1 MNNKIL
7 IGSRGSRL
15 ALIQA
20 GMVASELQQAHP
32 AITIEIRK
40 IVTEGDRNR
49 DISIDEAGDTGIFV
63 KALEEALL
71 KGSIDIAV
79 HSLKD
84 LPTLLPPGL
93 CLAVVTRRLDPRDA
107 LVACAPL
114 SELKPGSRIGTGS
127 LRRTAQLR
135 HIRPDLQVCSIRGNV
150 DSRLR
155 LVSSGQLEGVIVAAA
170 ALLRLG
176 WDDRITGYLPLE
188 SFLPAVGQGA
198 LAVEARDDDFRVGDM
213 IRTINHLPTWQAVT
227 AERAFLHAV
236 EGGCRAPV
244 AALATVHGGILEI
257 EAMVA
262 DREGS
267 KIIRATFQGEAGSPQ
282 EAGENLARSMLK
294 AGAAGLIK
302 DMRCR

>member
-1 MNNKIL
+1 MTNKIL

-20 GMVASELQQAHP
+20 DTVARELKQAYP
-32 AITIEIRK
+32 GLEIEIRK
-40 IVTEGDRNR
+40 IMTEGDRNR

-71 KGSIDIAV
+71 NRSIDIAV

-93 CLAVVTRRLDPRDA
+93 CLAAVTQRLDPRDA
-107 LVACAPL
+107 LVASAPL
-114 SELKPGSRIGTGS
+114 ADLKPQSRIGTGS
-127 LRRTAQLR
+127 LRRAAQLR
-135 HIRPDLQVCSIRGNV
+135 HVRPDLQVCSIRGNV

-155 LVSSGQLEGVIVAAA
+155 RVSSGQLEGVIVAAA

-198 LAVEARDDDFRVGDM
+198 LAVEARDGDRLVGE
-213 IRTINHLPTWQAVT
+213 IIERLNHLPTWQAVT

-244 AALATVHGGILEI
+244 AALATVHDGILEI
-257 EAMVA
+257 KAMVA

-267 KIIRATFQGEAGSPQ
+267 KIIKDSCQGKAGFPQ
-282 EAGENLARSMLK
+282 EAGENLAQSMLK

-302 DMRCR
+302 DTRCR

>member
-1 MNNKIL
+1 MTNKIL

-20 GMVASELQQAHP
+20 DTVARELKQAYP
-32 AITIEIRK
+32 GLEIEIRK
-40 IVTEGDRNR
+40 IMTEGDRNR

-71 KGSIDIAV
+71 NRSIDIAV

-93 CLAVVTRRLDPRDA
+93 CLAAVTQRLDPRDA
-107 LVACAPL
+107 LVASAPL
-114 SELKPGSRIGTGS
+114 ADLKPQSRIGTGS
-127 LRRTAQLR
+127 LRRAAQLR
-135 HIRPDLQVCSIRGNV
+135 HVRPDLQVCSIRGNV

-155 LVSSGQLEGVIVAAA
+155 RVSSGQLEGVIVAAA

-198 LAVEARDDDFRVGDM
+198 LAVEARDGDRLVGE
-213 IRTINHLPTWQAVT
+213 IIERLNHLPTWQAVT

-244 AALATVHGGILEI
+244 AALATVHDGILEI
-257 EAMVA
+257 KAMVA

-267 KIIRATFQGEAGSPQ
+267 KIIKDSCQGKAGFPQ

-302 DMRCR
+302 DTRCR

>member
-1 MNNKIL
+1 MNNRIV
-7 IGSRGSRL
+7 IGSRGSKL

-20 GMVASELQQAHP
+20 ETVARELKQAHP
-32 AITIEIRK
+32 GLKIEILK
-40 IVTEGDRNR
+40 IITEGDRNR
-49 DISIDEAGDTGIFV
+49 DISIDQADSTGIFV

-71 KGSIDIAV
+71 TRSIDIAV

-93 CLAVVTRRLDPRDA
+93 CLAGVTQRLDPRDA

-114 SELKPGSRIGTGS
+114 ADLNPGSRIGTGS

-135 HIRPDLQVCSIRGNV
+135 HLRPDLQVCSIRGNV

-155 LVSSGQLEGVIVAAA
+155 RVDSGQLEGVIVAAA

-198 LAVEARDDDFRVGDM
+198 LAIEAREGDRQ
-213 IRTINHLPTWQAVT
+213 ISELIEPINHRPTWQAVT
-227 AERAFLHAV
+227 AERAFLHTV

-244 AALATVHGGILEI
+244 AALAIVNEGILEI
-257 EAMVA
+257 TAMVA
-262 DREGS
+262 DREGG
-267 KIIRATFQGEAGSPQ
+267 IIIKDFCRGKAEFPQQCGVDLAG
-282 EAGENLARSMLK
+282 SMLK
-294 AGAAGLIK
+294 AGAASLIQDTK
-302 DMRCR
+302 CR

>member
-1 MNNKIL
+1 MTDKIL

-20 GMVASELQQAHP
+20 DTVARELKQAHP
-32 AITIEIRK
+32 GLETEIVR

-71 KGSIDIAV
+71 KGNIDIAV

-84 LPTLLPPGL
+84 LPTLLPAGL
-93 CLAVVTRRLDPRDA
+93 CMAAVTRRLDPRDA

-135 HIRPDLQVCSIRGNV
+135 HVRPDLQVISIRGNV

-155 LVSSGQLEGVIVAAA
+155 QVSSGRLEGVIVAAA

-176 WDDRITGYLPLE
+176 WEDKITGYLPLE

-198 LAVEARDDDFRVGDM
+198 LAVEARDGDHRVGEM
-213 IRTINHLPTWQAVT
+213 TTTINHLPTRQAVT

-244 AALATVHGGILEI
+244 AALATVNEEILEI
-257 EAMVA
+257 TAMVA

-267 KIIRATFQGEAGSPQ
+267 KIMKDSLRGKAASPQ
-282 EAGENLARSMLK
+282 EAGQDLARSMLE
-294 AGAAGLIK
+294 AGGAGLIK
-302 DMRCR
+302 DIRCR

>member
-15 ALIQA
+15 AIIQA
-20 GMVASELQQAHP
+20 DTVARELKQAHP
-32 AITIEIRK
+32 AITIETRK

-49 DISIDEAGDTGIFV
+49 EISIDDAGDTGIFV

-71 KGSIDIAV
+71 NRSIDIAV

-93 CLAVVTRRLDPRDA
+93 CLAAVTRRLDPRDA

-114 SELKPGSRIGTGS
+114 AELKPGSRIGTGS
-127 LRRTAQLR
+127 LRRTAQLM
-135 HIRPDLQVCSIRGNV
+135 HVRPDLHVCSIRGNV

-198 LAVEARDDDFRVGDM
+198 LAVEARDDDLRVGEM
-213 IRTINHLPTWQAVT
+213 IKIINHLPTWQAVT

-244 AALATVHGGILEI
+244 AALATVHAGMIEI

-267 KIIRATFQGEAGSPQ
+267 QIIRVSYQGNAVSPQ
-282 EAGENLARSMLK
+282 QAGQNLARGMLE

>member
-1 MNNKIL
+1 MNNKIV

-20 GMVASELQQAHP
+20 ESVARELKQAHP
-32 AITIEIRK
+32 GIEIEIRK
-40 IVTEGDRNR
+40 IITEGDRNR
-49 DISIDEAGDTGIFV
+49 DISIDQAGDTGIFV

-71 KGSIDIAV
+71 TRSIDMAV

-84 LPTLLPPGL
+84 LPTILPPGL
-93 CLAVVTRRLDPRDA
+93 CLAGVTERLDPRDA

-114 SELKPGSRIGTGS
+114 AGLNPGSRIGTGS

-135 HIRPDLQVCSIRGNV
+135 HVRPDLQVCNIRGNV

-155 LVSSGQLEGVIVAAA
+155 RVSSGQLEGVIVAAA

-176 WDDRITGYLPLE
+176 WDNRITGYLPLE
-188 SFLPAVGQGA
+188 SFLPAIGQGA
-198 LAVEARDDDFRVGDM
+198 LAAEARDGDHRVAEM
-213 IRTINHLPTWQAVT
+213 IGPINHLPTWQAVT

-244 AALATVHGGILEI
+244 AALATVHEGILEMR
-257 EAMVA
+257 AMVA
-262 DREGS
+262 DRDGGRLMKDS
-267 KIIRATFQGEAGSPQ
+267 CQGKAEFPQ
-282 EAGENLARSMLK
+282 ECGENLARSMLK
-294 AGAAGLIK
+294 AGAADLIK
-302 DMRCR
+302 DTRCR

>member
-1 MNNKIL
+1 MTDKIV

-20 GMVASELQQAHP
+20 ETVARELKQAHP
-32 AITIEIRK
+32 ALEIDIRK

-49 DISIDEAGDTGIFV
+49 DISIEKAGDTGIFV

-71 KGSIDIAV
+71 ALRIDIAV

-84 LPTLLPPGL
+84 LPTLLPGGL
-93 CLAVVTRRLDPRDA
+93 RLTAVTQRLDPRDA

-114 SELKPGSRIGTGS
+114 ADLNPGSRIGTGS
-127 LRRTAQLR
+127 LRRAAQLR
-135 HIRPDLQVCSIRGNV
+135 QVRPDIQVCSIRGNV

-155 LVSSGQLEGVIVAAA
+155 RVSSGQLEGVIVAAA

-176 WDDRITGYLPLE
+176 WDDKITGYLPLE

-198 LAVEARDDDFRVGDM
+198 LAIEARDGDSRILEM
-213 IRTINHLPTWQAVT
+213 IEPINHLPTWQSVT

-236 EGGCRAPV
+236 EGGCRTPV
-244 AALATVHGGILEI
+244 AALATVHDGILEI
-257 EAMVA
+257 AAMVA
-262 DREGS
+262 NREGS
-267 KIIRATFQGEAGSPQ
+267 KIMKDSYSGLAGSPQ
-282 EAGENLARSMLK
+282 EAGEKLAQSMLK

-302 DMRCR
+302 DTRCE

>member
-1 MNNKIL
+1 MTNKIL

-20 GMVASELQQAHP
+20 DTVARELKQAYP
-32 AITIEIRK
+32 GLEIEIRK
-40 IVTEGDRNR
+40 IMTEGDRNR

-71 KGSIDIAV
+71 NRSIDIAV

-84 LPTLLPPGL
+84 LPTLLPRGL
-93 CLAVVTRRLDPRDA
+93 CLAAVTQRLDPRDA

-114 SELKPGSRIGTGS
+114 AELKPQSRIGTGS
-127 LRRTAQLR
+127 LRRAAQLR
-135 HIRPDLQVCSIRGNV
+135 HVRPDLQVCSIRGNV

-155 LVSSGQLEGVIVAAA
+155 RVSSGQLEGVIVAAA

-198 LAVEARDDDFRVGDM
+198 LAVEARDSDRRVGE
-213 IRTINHLPTWQAVT
+213 IIERLNHLPTWQAVT

-244 AALATVHGGILEI
+244 AALATVHDGILEI
-257 EAMVA
+257 KAMVA

-267 KIIRATFQGEAGSPQ
+267 KIIKDSCRGKAGFPQ
-282 EAGENLARSMLK
+282 EAGENLARRMLK

-302 DMRCR
+302 DTRCR

>member
-1 MNNKIL
+1 MTNKIL

-20 GMVASELQQAHP
+20 DTVARELKQAHP
-32 AITIEIRK
+32 GLETEIVR

-71 KGSIDIAV
+71 KGNIDIAV

-84 LPTLLPPGL
+84 LPTLLPAGL
-93 CLAVVTRRLDPRDA
+93 CLAAVTRRLDPRDA

-114 SELKPGSRIGTGS
+114 SELKPASSIGTGS

-135 HIRPDLQVCSIRGNV
+135 HVRPDLQVISIRGNV

-155 LVSSGQLEGVIVAAA
+155 QVSSGRLEGVIVAAA
-170 ALLRLG
+170 ALIRLG
-176 WDDRITGYLPLE
+176 WEDKITGYLPLE

-198 LAVEARDDDFRVGDM
+198 LAVEARDGDHRVGEM
-213 IRTINHLPTWQAVT
+213 TATINHLPTRQAVT

-244 AALATVHGGILEI
+244 AALATVNEDTLEI
-257 EAMVA
+257 TAMVA

-267 KIIRATFQGEAGSPQ
+267 KIMKDSLRGKALSPQ
-282 EAGENLARSMLK
+282 EAGRDLARSMLE

-302 DMRCR
+302 DIRCR